1 MTASSCV
8 IVSENEHRPYAGS
21 QISAR
26 GAVRAFEPPFRS
38 QAPRCARASGGP
50 ANRLELANAALRDA
64 KVREQISALDYDIRG
79 GTAGEFA
86 AFVSLD
92 ISRYK
97 RLAED
102 MGLAEE

>member
-1 MTASSCV
+1 MRLNRRSAAKLLV
-8 IVSENEHRPYAGS
+8 APALLADPRIVSN
-21 QISAR
+21 
-26 GAVRAFEPPFRS
+26 
-38 QAPRCARASGGP
+38 
-50 ANRLELANAALRDA
+50 ANAALRVA

-92 ISRYK
+92 IIRYK

>member
-1 MTASSCV
+1 M
-8 IVSENEHRPYAGS
+8 
-21 QISAR
+21 
-26 GAVRAFEPPFRS
+26 
-38 QAPRCARASGGP
+38 P
-50 ANRLELANAALRDA
+50 ANRLEPANAALRDA
-64 KVREQISALDYDIRG
+64 EVR
-79 GTAGEFA
+79 EFA

>member
-1 MTASSCV
+1 MLDRRSRPEAPSVRLNRRSAAKLLV
-8 IVSENEHRPYAGS
+8 APALLAGPRIVSN
-21 QISAR
+21 
-26 GAVRAFEPPFRS
+26 
-38 QAPRCARASGGP
+38 
-50 ANRLELANAALRDA
+50 ANAALRDA
-64 KVREQISALDYDIRG
+64 KARLRYSRRHG
-79 GTAGEFA
+79 GEFA

>member
-1 MTASSCV
+1 MFA
-8 IVSENEHRPYAGS
+8 A
-21 QISAR
+21 AR
-26 GAVRAFEPPFRS
+26 
-38 QAPRCARASGGP
+38 
-50 ANRLELANAALRDA
+50 
-64 KVREQISALDYDIRG
+64 
-79 GTAGEFA
+79 GEFA

>member
-8 IVSENEHRPYAGS
+8 IVSENERRPYARS
-21 QISAR
+21 QISAESPF
-26 GAVRAFEPPFRS
+26 VRLNRRS
-38 QAPRCARASGGP
+38 AAKLLVAPALLAGP
-50 ANRLELANAALRDA
+50 RIVSNANAALRDA
-64 KVREQISALDYDIRG
+64 RVREQISALDHDIRG
-79 GTAGEFA
+79 GTAGEVA

-92 ISRYK
+92 ISRHK

>member
-1 MTASSCV
+1 MLDRRSRPEAPSVRLNRRSAAKLLV
-8 IVSENEHRPYAGS
+8 APALLADPRIVSN
-21 QISAR
+21 
-26 GAVRAFEPPFRS
+26 
-38 QAPRCARASGGP
+38 
-50 ANRLELANAALRDA
+50 ANAALRVA

-97 RLAED
+97 HLAQD
-102 MGLAEE
+102 MGLGED